1 MLNNRNILCKM
12 KTACFYLNY
21 QRLVHFGANN
31 LRLCC
36 ADSDSISS
44 HVVTHVGTLELSF
57 YRVTSKQPRRIRVKF
72 KEAIVLYYLK
82 NLAKRL
88 FRDFW
93 GARITGDLNSAD
105 YFIKGS
111 LTSKVTKKK
120 CGTECQQ
127 KHNASHLK
135 FSRHEMFVTFIIL
148 VTFLRLCFR
157 DFKKIANLTYTS

>member
-1 MLNNRNILCKM
+1 MLNNRNILCKL
-12 KTACFYLNY
+12 KTACFCLNY

-57 YRVTSKQPRRIRVKF
+57 YRVTSKEPRRIRVKF

-88 FRDFW
+88 FRDF
-93 GARITGDLNSAD
+93 GVRVLRD

-111 LTSKVTKKK
+111 LTSKVTKKN
-120 CGTECQQ
+120 CGTVCQQ